1 MHTIIIMITMYMLH
15 GQTYLWTV
23 WYRTYLSKD
32 VSPLKNWSRSMTFP
46 IYSINGWWVMMSSVA
61 SRPWTMQSKYCYNTI
76 TTITTTTTRHIN
88 LNFIFIKWQKA
99 LTNSNFKMRYRCR
112 AHWVC
117 NLLIP
122 DFQECESANYCVF
135 RKKILNNLSAICFY
149 WAEIYGLCQ

>member
-1 MHTIIIMITMYMLH
+1 MLN

-117 NLLIP
+117 IYLFQISRSVNLLITV
-122 DFQECESANYCVF
+122 FSEKKFWITYLLSVFIGQRFMVCAN
-135 RKKILNNLSAICFY
+135 KIKTHSGY
-149 WAEIYGLCQ
+149 Y